1 MSTED
6 STIIKKTGRLL
17 LDLHT
22 KRNLLLKRTKWLEN
36 NKVNV
41 ITGGLTLFI
50 NCFFIVYYKS
60 STYVCS
66 YNI

>member
-22 KRNLLLKRTKWLEN
+22 KRNLLLKKTKWLEN

-41 ITGGLTLFI
+41 ITGGLNVFLME
-50 NCFFIVYYKS
+50 YYKS

-66 YNI
+66 HNI